1 MPLPEQ
7 AAPAA
12 EPVTSGPP
20 EPVAVASGE
29 PAAPAAEPAPEPAV
43 VDPTPAPAAEP
54 APDPAVVDPPEPI
67 SVDWGSVSLETLEGV
82 PETVRPVVESLLTH
96 LRGSE
101 AERIRAAVEEQASA
115 ELQAARQ
122 DAEEW
127 RLYALGISDEDPR
140 RAEALTQAEEYRTRA
155 EAAEAEATSA
165 KAELESLRTSL
176 QEMFDEE
183 AKEYSTW
190 FQENYGAEVQTPEGQ
205 ARMAMVLPLYDIDF
219 PEGDRGIQ
227 AHDAYELA
235 KAGGQEAITALS
247 ELLKSGLSSA
257 RALDLVRRGYKES
270 AAPAKPKPEPRE
282 SATFL
287 NDPEPA
293 APPKKAPAAPPA
305 RSRGIDDL
313 ISAAVASA
321 SKT

>member
-12 EPVTSGPP
+12 EPVTPGAP
-20 EPVAVASGE
+20 EPEAATTGE
-29 PAAPAAEPAPEPAV
+29 PAAPAAEPVPE
-43 VDPTPAPAAEP
+43 PAAEP
-54 APDPAVVDPPEPI
+54 AATAEPAPEPDVVDPPEPL
-67 SVDWGSVSLETLEGV
+67 SVDWESANLETLEGV
-82 PETVRPVVESLLTH
+82 PETVRPVVESLLAH

-101 AERIRAAVEEQASA
+101 VERIRAAVEEQASA
-115 ELQAARQ
+115 ELRAARQ
-122 DAEEW
+122 DADEW
-127 RLYALGISDEDPR
+127 RQYALGLTDEDPR

-155 EAAEAEATSA
+155 ETAEAEATSA

-190 FQENYGAEVQTPEGQ
+190 FQENYGDEVQTPEGQ
-205 ARMAMVLPLYDIDF
+205 ARMAMVLPLYDIDL

-235 KAGGQEAITALS
+235 KAGGQEAIDALG
-247 ELLKSGLSSA
+247 ELLKSGLSSS
-257 RALDLVRRGYKES
+257 RALDLVRRGYKE
-270 AAPAKPKPEPRE
+270 AEAPAKPKPEPRE